1 MGNSCT
7 CLNLCRTEKEIEH
20 EREVYHMPTGKPYNN
35 LIYLN
40 ITFIIINNRSREYW
54 KNNKDSILCKRDGNE
69 R

>member
-40 ITFIIINNRSREYW
+40 ITFIIINNRSREY
-54 KNNKDSILCKRDGNE
+54 
-69 R
+69 